1 VSAHAVSKVPDL
13 RPKRFFLYSSEI
25 EIDEFRG
32 ATMADGNRQYPACSD
47 EGQCDLR
54 TGSAYEPFEPPM
66 VVKPVEQD
74 EEHNEHSDKDVLR
87 KECERVAIAAENK
100 SAGDVFGLA
109 ERWGAEEDP
118 RERDEMECEE
128 YS

>member
-1 VSAHAVSKVPDL
+1 
-13 RPKRFFLYSSEI
+13 
-25 EIDEFRG
+25 
-32 ATMADGNRQYPACSD
+32 MADGNRQYPACSD

-118 RERDEMECEE
+118 RERDEVECEE
-128 YS
+128 YSQP